1 MKERTRVLLLELF
14 LVALIVT
21 SLGVAFTYGRFSE
34 EMPSTGGSYESDI
47 EYIVSNE
54 IEVSNH
60 IEFIQAIENGYT
72 NIIISDHAD
81 ESLVITAGV
90 TDVGVDLI
98 LNLNGHQII
107 RNSREPIL
115 NVENG
120 VRLTIIDTSEG
131 KNGSFYN
138 PVGSVLQI
146 SGGTLTVSDGVFES
160 GPRKEEYH
168 SSGDSAKH
176 GTLSDPVTTT
186 VYIKNTDNTAYV
198 AETES
203 RVMPTIAPG
212 TSSAGLTNGNIYLD
226 TGYASDYMTDDYDN
240 EYITAD
246 TYLYYVAEGQEI
258 EAIAADPGRADF
270 YYTYPDGEGQ
280 EITVYG
286 YNNVKGSSVGDANYA
301 AVSMQSGNMY
311 VRGGEF
317 RSYFGQSSTYGVY
330 AEGGYMSVEG
340 GSFSSIEAGVC
351 IRCNYTAISA
361 TEYLRITSGN
371 FRSEWGDTVQVDGGR
386 LALSGGSFEKD
397 ASTVPSESGL
407 TAGGAIRVTS
417 GELDGAGASDLH
429 FSLKGSDLYGIYI
442 DGGEAVLNDAEFAF
456 GENTQNNTGIYA
468 LSGSVEA
475 SDCVFTL
482 PSASSYGIFS
492 TGDDVNNRIVANGC
506 VFRMTGEES
515 TGVSAH
521 SGTITLGGT
530 SANPY
535 SLFYIEYVRNCY
547 GVLADNSGTGSAA
560 GGITVNVDSAQFFMG
575 QSHPADGNGNDFNG
589 AGIYLNATDSVVNV
603 KDGLFITAGHGSSG
617 VYARQGSVRQTG
629 TDSKLV
635 IVTGARYTE
644 YQAGGKDQNGNW
656 IYFPR
661 ESSDYVAGVELAV
674 ETSKAQYSYGI
685 FTTAGTVSLDS
696 AYIAVYSDQA
706 CGIRTGEA
714 VQGGAAG
721 GSVTATTLDIDVR
734 TSGNTAGST
743 GKVTLSTTA
752 ISTQNGDVTLGTA
765 NINTDALGITAQGG
779 NVSVNTGLTLIS
791 TRATAIYVN
800 GGSLQI
806 AGGTADSP
814 ITITSQIDANCV
826 WGASGATEPYS
837 YDGIYVHGG
846 SFVSSGTLNLTH
858 TGIQNDDQYESN
870 YWQNN
875 ANTLYRD
882 FVIKSYAV
890 RVESSAT
897 ADSSVSIL
905 GLATITNSVGG
916 GIYVGVPADESG
928 AAGRKV
934 TVQLGTAG
942 AADYPSITT
951 KGTAYYGTSV
961 SISGA
966 DSNWTYRQS
975 QTGGNA
981 VEVAG
986 GTLTIYGGTYS
997 AAMGNGILV
1006 KDGTANVYGG
1016 NFSGNDSYGTVAGV
1030 AASYASK
1037 LYGGSANIYSGTF
1050 GAGSSGSG
1058 AFVMGNSADDMG
1070 HANIYGGSFVVNGQ
1084 AGFSVYKYAN
1094 ILFAPRG
1101 GENGQGDDITV
1112 SGNTAGIAVETTQAI
1127 EGTNCA
1133 VRIEIKGGDF
1143 RSTGSGGGY
1152 DGIWYSNPNAELII
1166 SGGTFTGSARSGL
1179 WFQQTPNTG
1188 KVSLSG
1194 GTYNSASGSNPIGN
1208 YNSSYLESGYSLSQ
1222 LYNNLWMIVASN

>member
-168 SSGDSAKH
+168 SSGDPAKH

-603 KDGLFITAGHGSSG
+603 KDGLFITAGRGCSG
-617 VYARQGSVRQTG
+617 VYAKQGSVRQTG

-635 IVTGARYTE
+635 VVTGAVYTE
-644 YQAGGKDQNGNW
+644 YREGGKDQNNEW

-661 ESSDYVAGVELAV
+661 KGSDYVAGVALAV
-674 ETSKAQYSYGI
+674 ETSKTQYSYGI

-706 CGIRTGEA
+706 CGVRTGEA

-897 ADSSVSIL
+897 ADSTVRIL
-905 GLATITNSVGG
+905 DKAIITNSVGG
-916 GIYVGVPADESG
+916 GVYVGVSDDAG
-928 AAGRKV
+928 GTGGRKV
-934 TVQLGTAG
+934 TVQLG
-942 AADYPSITT
+942 AADSTDYPSIETT
-951 KGTAYYGTSV
+951 GTTTYGTSV

-966 DSNWTYRQS
+966 DSNWAYRQS
-975 QTGGNA
+975 RTGGHA

-986 GTLTIYGGTYS
+986 GTLTIYGGMYS

-1030 AASYASK
+1030 AASYAFK
-1037 LYGGSANIYSGTF
+1037 LYGGTANIYSGTF
-1050 GAGSSGSG
+1050 GAGSLGSG

-1112 SGNTAGIAVETTQAI
+1112 SGNAAGIAVETTQAI
-1127 EGTNCA
+1127 EGKNCA

-1194 GTYNSASGSNPIGN
+1194 GTYVRAGGNSPIGGSYSESAVLASGCTIDKSNGN
-1208 YNSSYLESGYSLSQ
+1208 SWTIS
-1222 LYNNLWMIVASN
+1222 

>member
-1 MKERTRVLLLELF
+1 M
-14 LVALIVT
+14 
-21 SLGVAFTYGRFSE
+21 
-34 EMPSTGGSYESDI
+34 
-47 EYIVSNE
+47 
-54 IEVSNH
+54 
-60 IEFIQAIENGYT
+60 
-72 NIIISDHAD
+72 
-81 ESLVITAGV
+81 
-90 TDVGVDLI
+90 
-98 LNLNGHQII
+98 
-107 RNSREPIL
+107 
-115 NVENG
+115 
-120 VRLTIIDTSEG
+120 
-131 KNGSFYN
+131 
-138 PVGSVLQI
+138 
-146 SGGTLTVSDGVFES
+146 
-160 GPRKEEYH
+160 
-168 SSGDSAKH
+168 
-176 GTLSDPVTTT
+176 
-186 VYIKNTDNTAYV
+186 
-198 AETES
+198 
-203 RVMPTIAPG
+203 
-212 TSSAGLTNGNIYLD
+212 
-226 TGYASDYMTDDYDN
+226 
-240 EYITAD
+240 
-246 TYLYYVAEGQEI
+246 
-258 EAIAADPGRADF
+258 
-270 YYTYPDGEGQ
+270 
-280 EITVYG
+280 
-286 YNNVKGSSVGDANYA
+286 
-301 AVSMQSGNMY
+301 
-311 VRGGEF
+311 
-317 RSYFGQSSTYGVY
+317 
-330 AEGGYMSVEG
+330 
-340 GSFSSIEAGVC
+340 
-351 IRCNYTAISA
+351 
-361 TEYLRITSGN
+361 
-371 FRSEWGDTVQVDGGR
+371 
-386 LALSGGSFEKD
+386 
-397 ASTVPSESGL
+397 
-407 TAGGAIRVTS
+407 
-417 GELDGAGASDLH
+417 
-429 FSLKGSDLYGIYI
+429 
-442 DGGEAVLNDAEFAF
+442 
-456 GENTQNNTGIYA
+456 
-468 LSGSVEA
+468 
-475 SDCVFTL
+475 
-482 PSASSYGIFS
+482 
-492 TGDDVNNRIVANGC
+492 
-506 VFRMTGEES
+506 
-515 TGVSAH
+515 
-521 SGTITLGGT
+521 
-530 SANPY
+530 
-535 SLFYIEYVRNCY
+535 
-547 GVLADNSGTGSAA
+547 
-560 GGITVNVDSAQFFMG
+560 
-575 QSHPADGNGNDFNG
+575 
-589 AGIYLNATDSVVNV
+589 
-603 KDGLFITAGHGSSG
+603 
-617 VYARQGSVRQTG
+617 
-629 TDSKLV
+629 
-635 IVTGARYTE
+635 
-644 YQAGGKDQNGNW
+644 
-656 IYFPR
+656 
-661 ESSDYVAGVELAV
+661 AV
-674 ETSKAQYSYGI
+674 ETSKTQYSYGI

-706 CGIRTGEA
+706 CGVRTGEA
-714 VQGGAAG
+714 LQSGAG
-721 GSVTATTLDIDVR
+721 GSLTATTLDIDVR

-765 NINTDALGITAQGG
+765 NINTDDLGITAQGG

-1030 AASYASK
+1030 AASYAFK
-1037 LYGGSANIYSGTF
+1037 LYGGTANIYSGTF

-1112 SGNTAGIAVETTQAI
+1112 SGNAAGIAVETTQAI